1 MLVSF
6 PKQQVREQEELASS
20 CRGRLRL
27 DSRKNF
33 FTEKVVKHSNRLPRE
48 VGELSSLEAFKR
60 SVDVVFRNMV

>member
-1 MLVSF
+1 M
-6 PKQQVREQEELASS
+6 
-20 CRGRLRL
+20 

-60 SVDVVFRNMV
+60 SVDAVFRNMV